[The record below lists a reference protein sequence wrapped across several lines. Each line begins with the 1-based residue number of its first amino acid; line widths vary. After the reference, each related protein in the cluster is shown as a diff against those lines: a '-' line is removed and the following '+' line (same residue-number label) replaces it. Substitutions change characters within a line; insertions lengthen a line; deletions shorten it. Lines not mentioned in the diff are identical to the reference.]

1 LTTYEGNSGKN
12 GAMKRIYSPV
22 NRKPE
27 RAVQAKMGLKNATW
41 K

>member
-1 LTTYEGNSGKN
+1 LTTCEGKSGKN

-27 RAVQAKMGLKNATW
+27 RAVQAKMGFENEK
-41 K
+41 

>member
-1 LTTYEGNSGKN
+1 MKAIQAKN

-27 RAVQAKMGLKNATW
+27 RAVQAKVGFENEK
-41 K
+41 

>member
-12 GAMKRIYSPV
+12 GAVKRIYSPV

-27 RAVQAKMGLKNATW
+27 RAVQAKMGFENEK
-41 K
+41 